1 MDDAT
6 LFLNNAL
13 KVVEDGPKL
22 EAKSRQA
29 AEAAETANRV
39 ADAVRRLRRSWRD
52 SDPGKYGSHW
62 FLVRE
67 FQLAEDPNSGFT
79 GTHRLVWCD
88 RFWPR
93 ELIEDAAA
101 AERGIETDG
110 YGRKLDRP
118 IPVALGSFAEA
129 KKEICLGCKT
139 DGLLVGC
146 YEQTYDSCE
155 GDEWEIRLY
164 AMCTA
169 CPTLRL
175 VARRADEY
183 RMSHLLRN
191 PAAY

>member
-22 EAKSRQA
+22 EAQSRQA
-29 AEAAETANRV
+29 AETAETARRV
-39 ADAVRRLRRSWRD
+39 TEAVRRLRRSWRD

-62 FLVRE
+62 FLVRD
-67 FQLAEDPNSGFT
+67 FQLAEDPNSGIT

-93 ELIEDAAA
+93 ELVEDLAA

-110 YGRKLDRP
+110 YGRKLDKP
-118 IPVALGSFAEA
+118 IPVALGAFAEA
-129 KKEICLGCKT
+129 KKEICLGCKN
-139 DGLLVGC
+139 DGALAGC
-146 YEQTYDSCE
+146 YEQTYDSPE

-164 AMCTA
+164 ALCTT

-183 RMSHLLRN
+183 RISHLLRN
-191 PAAY
+191 PAG